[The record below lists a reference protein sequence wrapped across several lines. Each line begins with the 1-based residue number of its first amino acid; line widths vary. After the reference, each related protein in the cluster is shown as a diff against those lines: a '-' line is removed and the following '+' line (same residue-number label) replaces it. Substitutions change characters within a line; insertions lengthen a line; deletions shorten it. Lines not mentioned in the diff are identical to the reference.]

1 MDSWFS
7 YFLGILL
14 FLWQLW
20 TELFPFSPLNMQFY
34 ILLKKFLLFTYL
46 AVSGISCSMRN
57 AVCRL

>member
-20 TELFPFSPLNMQFY
+20 TELFFFLVPLIMQFY
-34 ILLKKFLLFTYL
+34 ILFKK
-46 AVSGISCSMRN
+46 N
-57 AVCRL
+57 